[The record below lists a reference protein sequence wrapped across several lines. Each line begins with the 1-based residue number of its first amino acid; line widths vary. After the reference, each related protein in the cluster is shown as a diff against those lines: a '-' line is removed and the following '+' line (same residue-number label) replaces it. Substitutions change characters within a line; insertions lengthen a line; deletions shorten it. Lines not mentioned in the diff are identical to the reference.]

1 MARPY
6 TAEERK
12 QIKEEFLRAYEES
25 MGLQYASARRAGVTV
40 DTVNAW
46 RKKDKKFDAAIK
58 EIDENTA
65 DMVVGKLMEN
75 IMNGDRAS
83 LFFWLKCRRHWSETH
98 KVEVEQK
105 SEVDINAVIEDL
117 KDMLKDED

>member
-12 QIKEEFLRAYEES
+12 QIKEDFLRAYEES

>member
-6 TAEERK
+6 KAEERK

-25 MGLQYASARRAGVTV
+25 MGLQYSAARRAGVTV
-40 DTVNAW
+40 DTINAW

-58 EIDENTA
+58 EIDEHTA
-65 DMVVGKLMEN
+65 DMVVGKLMQN
-75 IMNGDRAS
+75 IMDGDRAS

-105 SEVDINAVIEDL
+105 GDIDINAVINDL
-117 KDMLKDED
+117 KETLKDD

>member
-25 MGLQYASARRAGVTV
+25 MGLQYVSARRAGVTV